1 MGLSVIG
8 LEGRVNYAIT
18 YTDQSEVKPKLQ
30 TKMQSRS
37 LDIQLTVVVF
47 TSCSYSG
54 SNWIALVPVSGASW
68 ELRMYVNLT
77 RRSDTGR
84 LNTSPVATMTP
95 IVRLKYGCNHSIV
108 IPGMCT
114 SENLKCKFTNFF
126 FPSHIFSLL
135 ILIFFV
141 VVFYS
146 SSSSSPVLLVL
157 DIVLSFFVAFRP
169 SCFLFFWHLLCET
182 LFLTLL
188 WFCFVFVFVFCMKF
202 FGTSFFF

>member
-1 MGLSVIG
+1 
-8 LEGRVNYAIT
+8 
-18 YTDQSEVKPKLQ
+18 
-30 TKMQSRS
+30 MQSRS
-37 LDIQLTVVVF
+37 PDIQLTVVVF

-54 SNWIALVPVSGASW
+54 GDWIALVPVSGASW

-108 IPGMCT
+108 IPGMYT

-135 ILIFFV
+135 ILMLFCRCVLFFFIFFSC
-141 VVFYS
+141 S
-146 SSSSSPVLLVL
+146 SSS
-157 DIVLSFFVAFRP
+157 R
-169 SCFLFFWHLLCET
+169 SCFEFFCSL
-182 LFLTLL
+182 
-188 WFCFVFVFVFCMKF
+188 
-202 FGTSFFF
+202 

>member
-8 LEGRVNYAIT
+8 LEGRVNYVIT

-37 LDIQLTVVVF
+37 LDIQLTIVVF

-108 IPGMCT
+108 IPGMYT

-126 FPSHIFSLL
+126 FPQSYLL
-135 ILIFFV
+135 
-141 VVFYS
+141 S
-146 SSSSSPVLLVL
+146 SYL
-157 DIVLSFFVAFRP
+157 DVVLSL
-169 SCFLFFWHLLCET
+169 CFILLHLLLLFF
-182 LFLTLL
+182 
-188 WFCFVFVFVFCMKF
+188 
-202 FGTSFFF
+202 